1 MNQPLHPEHQPE
13 HARQQPH
20 RPGHAGP
27 PRRSR
32 WTLALSVLSLAAG
45 LGLAACQPK
54 PENSGAGPAAQAEP
68 TVGQRIDE
76 AMARSS
82 ERVEQAR
89 DEAAQAVQQAGTAIT
104 DAAITAGVNAKLAA
118 DEELSALRINV
129 ETQQGRVALSGDAPS
144 MAARERA
151 TELAGSVE
159 GVLAVDNRL
168 TLQPRG

>member
-1 MNQPLHPEHQPE
+1 MNQPLHPEHRPE
-13 HARQQPH
+13 RARQQPP
-20 RPGHAGP
+20 RPGHAGQ
-27 PRRSR
+27 PRLSR
-32 WTLALSVLSLAAG
+32 WTLALSLAAG
-45 LGLAACQPK
+45 VGLAACQPK
-54 PENSGAGPAAQAEP
+54 PENSNASTPTQAEP

-76 AMARSS
+76 AVARGS

-89 DEAAQAVQQAGTAIT
+89 EGAAQAAQQAGMVVT

-129 ETQQGRVALSGDAPS
+129 DTQQGRVALSGDAPS

-151 TELAGSVE
+151 TELARSVE